1 MTLVGAI
8 LLVLAL
14 AVVGILYSRGFFRT
28 GLAETGFQNLTISSL
43 SSSGDVTLARISPDG
58 RYLAYVSNQHGKYSL
73 WVRQIAT
80 TSAVQTVSP
89 GTDTIIDVTFTP
101 DGGFLDYTVFT
112 GQDQNGKV
120 YQIPLLGGTPR
131 LLLDK
136 ADTGV
141 SFSPEGDK
149 IVYTVFD
156 VQSGEV
162 QVMSAKADGSGA
174 RKLAGYPGSVTSS
187 GYSVR
192 WSPDGQR
199 IAALDLNVGDPNG
212 LNAGLLEIDVATG
225 RRKPMAGRHWRT
237 ILDFSWLPD
246 GSGILL
252 TGQSKTG
259 AEPQIWMV
267 TYPGGA
273 VRRVSNDL
281 SRYLSVS
288 VSADGRTIASVQLNI
303 SSSVWIGPADAPDQ
317 AKEVITGRLDGNSGM
332 VFSPE
337 NRILYTGNHSQN
349 WDIFIADADGTHAR
363 QLAFDQHFHGT
374 PAVCDHGRSIIYHS
388 DPEGTNHLWKLD
400 PQTGSSTK
408 LTNGAGELVPSCGG
422 DGDWIFYWGQ
432 VVGGTSYVFKMP
444 ASGGAPVRVSDRIA
458 LSPGF
463 ESLDGH
469 HVAFLA
475 PRKDGTLEIA
485 LVSADKGT
493 PEAAVPSPTTFDV
506 SVSAGCWM
514 PDSRSLALVDLRT
527 GSPNLW
533 TLPFFGGP
541 QTQVTHFS
549 SGAIWACAYSPDGK
563 LIALARGTRQ
573 SDAVLFTSS
582 K

>member
-1 MTLVGAI
+1 
-8 LLVLAL
+8 
-14 AVVGILYSRGFFRT
+14 
-28 GLAETGFQNLTISSL
+28 
-43 SSSGDVTLARISPDG
+43 
-58 RYLAYVSNQHGKYSL
+58 
-73 WVRQIAT
+73 
-80 TSAVQTVSP
+80 
-89 GTDTIIDVTFTP
+89 
-101 DGGFLDYTVFT
+101 
-112 GQDQNGKV
+112 
-120 YQIPLLGGTPR
+120 
-131 LLLDK
+131 
-136 ADTGV
+136 
-141 SFSPEGDK
+141 
-149 IVYTVFD
+149 
-156 VQSGEV
+156 
-162 QVMSAKADGSGA
+162 
-174 RKLAGYPGSVTSS
+174 
-187 GYSVR
+187 
-192 WSPDGQR
+192 
-199 IAALDLNVGDPNG
+199 
-212 LNAGLLEIDVATG
+212 
-225 RRKPMAGRHWRT
+225 
-237 ILDFSWLPD
+237 
-246 GSGILL
+246 
-252 TGQSKTG
+252 
-259 AEPQIWMV
+259 MV

-288 VSADGRTIASVQLNI
+288 VSADGRTIASVQMNI

-317 AKEVITGRLDGNSGM
+317 AKEVISGRLDGNSGM

-432 VVGGTSYVFKMP
+432 VAGGTSYVFKMP

-463 ESLDGH
+463 VSLDGQ

-493 PEAAVPSPTTFDV
+493 PEAAVPSPTTFDF

-549 SGAIWACAYSPDGK
+549 SGAIWACAYS
-563 LIALARGTRQ
+563 RGRKVDRTGPR
-573 SDAVLFTSS
+573 FTSKRRS
-582 K
+582 TVHQRQVIVCPCRFT